1 MLRILFL
8 CTGNSARSILA
19 EATLNGRGGA
29 AFRGYSAGSM
39 PTGAVQPFALEE
51 IKAQGYPDTGYRS
64 KSWDAFS
71 GPDAVRM
78 DGIITV
84 CDNAAGE
91 ACPLWLGNPS
101 TAHWGLP
108 DPAAVTGARD
118 VQRAA
123 YAQTH
128 AALADRIDVLIA
140 ARPNRDTLADV
151 LKQIAVKFA

>member
-39 PTGAVQPFALEE
+39 PTGAVQPFALEV
-51 IKAQGYPDTGYRS
+51 IKAQGYPATGYRS
-64 KSWDAFS
+64 KSWDEFS

-108 DPAAVTGARD
+108 DPAAVTGQRD

-123 YAQTH
+123 YASTH
-128 AALADRIDVLIA
+128 QALAARIDALIA
-140 ARPNRDTLADV
+140 AKPTAATLAPT
-151 LKQIAVKFA
+151 LKRIAAEFA